1 MNQLQLCKLFAELE
15 FGDLLDE
22 SVIELGGKLVLLS
35 EMGDIMF
42 EGNDIDYP
50 LEFNPIT
57 DLALTMRAMIDYK
70 VQKTTSMVNHG
81 VTIISIRGGVAIK
94 ITDDAE
100 APKAIIECILKSKG
114 KL

>member
-15 FGDLLDE
+15 GVSETSFELDYITE
-22 SVIELGGKLVLLS
+22 ECGH
-35 EMGDIMF
+35 
-42 EGNDIDYP
+42 Y
-50 LEFNPIT
+50 NPIT
-57 DLALTMRAMIDYK
+57 DLALTMKAMIDYK

-94 ITDDAE
+94 ISDDAE
-100 APKAIIECILKSKG
+100 TPSAIIECILKSEG

>member
-15 FGDLLDE
+15 FGGLLDE
-22 SVIELGGKLVLLS
+22 SVVELDGKLVLLS

-42 EGNDIDYP
+42 EDNDIDYP

-57 DLALTMRAMIDYK
+57 DLALTMKAIIDYG
-70 VQKTTSMVNHG
+70 VEIERNGDGGYIYLSGEAFMVSFKSKEEIPH
-81 VTIISIRGGVAIK
+81 
-94 ITDDAE
+94 
-100 APKAIIECILKSKG
+100 AIIECILKSEG